1 MQENLIFTFLKTITE
16 ISQDSFNSL
25 KEITEVKE
33 LKAGT
38 QISKI
43 GEKPTSL
50 YLLFSG
56 IVRVYKLSDTGKEY
70 NKNFFLPMSFTG
82 SLTALIKDKP
92 SELIYETI
100 TDCKLYGVNYSE
112 LIELSRK
119 NIQISQLYIKA
130 LESVFVS
137 YEIRQL
143 ELISLN
149 ATERYKKLIKSIPD
163 IEKLIAQYQIASYLS
178 ITAVQLS
185 RIRKKIK

>member
-1 MQENLIFTFLKTITE
+1 MLMNPVFTFLNLTTE
-16 ISQDSFNSL
+16 ISEDSFNLL
-25 KEITEVKE
+25 KEITVFKE

-56 IVRVYKLSDTGKEY
+56 IVRVYKLSELGKEY

-100 TDCKLYGVNYSE
+100 TDCELYEVNYSE
-112 LIELSRK
+112 LIKLSQK

-149 ATERYKKLIKSIPD
+149 ATERYKKLLKSIPN

-178 ITAVQLS
+178 ITPVQLS
-185 RIRKKIK
+185 RIRKKLK